1 MADKKFGVKQINL
14 IGASGTPTLT
24 SPNNLN
30 INATTVAISTDVTV
44 GGELTGNIIGN
55 VKSAS
60 LSGLS
65 TFSNLQIGLSTVYSV
80 SDVLGNVAIGTNT
93 TVNEYD
99 IGRSTLVLDG
109 RTYPENPN
117 VVGGG
122 SLQINSNAKKF
133 GEIATLDGVG
143 IGSFFNIDA
152 YVPLSVNNYGTNNY
166 AYVGIAATF
175 GSDVTV
181 GAAYS
186 LTATGGYY
194 GDASRVVSGKWTL
207 GANGT
212 SNYTFDGVGVN
223 AGNNYNTPMYLA
235 RGCVY
240 EFVNNSGGSHPF
252 QIRVSNGGAAYSTG
266 VTNNGASS
274 GTIRFEVPM
283 DAPNS
288 LYYQCTSH
296 SGMGGT
302 ITVYPDAVV

>member
-80 SDVLGNVAIGTNT
+80 SDFVGNVAIGTNT
-93 TVNEYD
+93 TVNEYN
-99 IGRSTLVLDG
+99 IGKSTLVLDG
-109 RTYPENPN
+109 RTWPENPN

-133 GEIATLDGVG
+133 GEIGTLDGVG

-181 GAAYS
+181 GVDTS
-186 LTATGGYY
+186 VGVVLT
-194 GDASRVVSGKWTL
+194 SP
-207 GANGT
+207 NGT
-212 SNYTFDGVGVN
+212 QYRLVVD
-223 AGNNYNTPMYLA
+223 
-235 RGCVY
+235 
-240 EFVNNSGGSHPF
+240 NSG
-252 QIRVSNGGAAYSTG
+252 NLTTTLA
-266 VTNNGASS
+266 
-274 GTIRFEVPM
+274 
-283 DAPNS
+283 
-288 LYYQCTSH
+288 
-296 SGMGGT
+296 
-302 ITVYPDAVV
+302 